1 MMNKSKPDWQNK
13 FRERGLRFTQPR
25 RVILNVLVNTAE
37 HLSAEEIYMR
47 VHKKYPNIGL
57 TTVYRNLYTLERMG
71 IVTKF
76 HFGDGCHRFELI
88 ESNKKPEH
96 HHHLVCTGCKRII
109 DYDDFMNE
117 EIDYIKK
124 VEKALSRK
132 HSFHI
137 TDHVIQFYGLCNKC
151 KTA

>member
-1 MMNKSKPDWQNK
+1 MKKPHRAWPDM
-13 FRERGLRFTQPR
+13 FREEGLRFTEPR
-25 RVILNVLVNTAE
+25 RVILDVLECTTD
-37 HLSAEEIYMR
+37 HLSAEEIYIQ

-57 TTVYRNLYTLERMG
+57 TTVYRNLDTLERMG

-76 HFGDGCHRFELI
+76 HFGDGCHRYELI
-88 ESNKKPEH
+88 ESNKKPDH

-109 DYDDFMNE
+109 DYDDFMDE

-137 TDHVIQFYGLCNKC
+137 TDHVIQFYGLCKKC
-151 KTA
+151 KSA